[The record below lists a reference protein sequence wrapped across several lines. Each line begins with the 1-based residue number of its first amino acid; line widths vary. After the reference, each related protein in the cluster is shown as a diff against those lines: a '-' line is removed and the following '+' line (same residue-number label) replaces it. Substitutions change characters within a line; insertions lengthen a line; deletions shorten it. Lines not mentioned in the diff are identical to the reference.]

1 MIIVFRRILPIILCP
16 LISIK
21 IFSSAL
27 PAEIMELL
35 CLLLGVDKAGTE
47 EGVGGLNSLHW
58 LMSFGVWW
66 MCFRLG

>member
-1 MIIVFRRILPIILCP
+1 MD
-16 LISIK
+16 
-21 IFSSAL
+21 
-27 PAEIMELL
+27 LL

-66 MCFRLG
+66 ICFRVG